1 MPPALPVRRA
11 VRALSVFALVI
22 VAALSAAGC
31 SRPAA
36 RNSGSGQAADN
47 PAPADPPD
55 LGSHSYRITTSSGD
69 AQRGFD
75 RGLTLAYGFSHG
87 AAEREFRKAAELDP
101 QCAMAYW
108 GIALVNG
115 PHINFPMVPPDK
127 AKAAWDA
134 LTKAR
139 SLSGKTTTERALI
152 DALVS
157 PVRQPA
163 ARGPPP
169 ARRGLCRCDARRVE
183 GPPARRGHR
192 DAVRGSDDGPAPMGP
207 LDGGRQATARH

>member
-101 QCAMAYW
+101 HCAMAWW

-127 AKAAWDA
+127 AKTAWDA

-139 SLSGKTTTERALI
+139 GLSGQTTDRAGARSTRSRAL
-152 DALVS
+152 
-157 PVRQPA
+157 RQPA

-169 ARRGLCRCDARRVE
+169 ARRGLRRRDARACGR
-183 GPPARRGHR
+183 PTRATPTSRRSSPR
-192 DAVRGSDDGPAPMGP
+192 R
-207 LDGGRQATARH
+207 